1 MIEQDDSDS
10 HDKKMGPSPVLS
22 IARALRAAQFHQ
34 L

>member
-1 MIEQDDSDS
+1 MIQEVLNVPK
-10 HDKKMGPSPVLS
+10 KKMGPSPVLS